1 MPRHIPKI
9 LEVLRNCSCHVE
21 HRQLQGT
28 VAGVLCRGF
37 LSVGMV
43 FGRLRSRCPLGT
55 LISFRFF
62 RRRCR
67 CFSGLNANL
76 GRGYLCLW
84 HVGSAC
90 KAAATLAA
98 APNPCGDPCNASPS
112 IADRASVWCM
122 FLELH
127 LTDAC
132 SEGAAVSG
140 AESSCGFD
148 DFGLSH

>member
-1 MPRHIPKI
+1 MPGPVPRI
-9 LEVLRNCSCHVE
+9 LEVLRNCFCHVE
-21 HRQLQGT
+21 HRQLQAT
-28 VAGVLCRGF
+28 IAGVLCRGF
-37 LSVGMV
+37 LSVGMA
-43 FGRLRSRCPLGT
+43 FERLRSRCPLGT

-62 RRRCR
+62 RCRCR
-67 CFSGLNANL
+67 CFGGLNANL

-84 HVGSAC
+84 YVGSAC
-90 KAAATLAA
+90 KAAPTLAA
-98 APNPCGDPCNASPS
+98 APYPCGHPCDASPG
-112 IADRASVWCM
+112 IANGTSVWCM

-127 LTDAC
+127 LADAC